1 MRSLDDAL
9 PAAKAARASVSAVKN
24 RPGEAEG
31 GAAFRKTF
39 ADLGHARDTNA
50 KTHAPASHTPASQ
63 AKAQPDEPAQI
74 TTTGPSMPA
83 TQASKAGAAEPR
95 VSSASVPTSTE
106 TEGKSDQTPHT
117 AAAHNARALTGP
129 QSRVSSEA
137 LDGKTDTLALLSLV
151 TAAQRPDADSETSA
165 LLSPSADEPI
175 ESHTALPKTTL
186 AAADS
191 EHIEGTSVSTGN
203 AEKAPAVTTAATR
216 SSAAA
221 TLSATLA
228 LKSIKADPEA
238 SDAGTAADAATLSAD
253 AKSKS
258 SADKRLNTVEIP
270 SKLIWKTKENTGA
283 PLANRDLET
292 QVSAEA
298 RPRTN
303 TPERTAQAV
312 LVEKA
317 TKIEEAADTGP
328 APAGTEPGLTEADL
342 TSRAPLSA
350 AVTRE
355 PASLPVTDPRGSVL
369 TQPPRINVL
378 TPERATPPQLQAV
391 FTEEVSAPTPHVA
404 ASSLPRQTK
413 QVTTETTPEPA
424 EEAAAAAPAAPAA
437 EMDIRSL
444 MAILGPV
451 TAQPAVDASTKG
463 ESNES
468 EARMPGFKVTGDKA
482 SMPMATMAAA
492 ESSTLPTSADGSDQV
507 FRFARADGKV
517 SPVSLRADADRP
529 VSTASNDQANTKAE
543 TVTVL
548 DARRYLGIAP
558 TLGNQLPMT
567 ANAQAVAAAITG
579 NGDPTQGLQANTG
592 IAGSQ
597 GATGKVVNTLKI
609 QMHPI
614 DLGLVTATL
623 RLRDDELQID
633 LRVQTGDAYRQLTN
647 DQDAMIKALRAQ
659 GFQVDQVNVIFTPSD
674 SAGGN
679 DGSGQPQSNQQQP
692 SQNGRDSQG
701 GLAAGNGGEGRN
713 GGSGQRSAD
722 DGRTRQDRLR
732 ETPAAPQ
739 PGLSDELYF

>member
-24 RPGEAEG
+24 RPGEGEG

-50 KTHAPASHTPASQ
+50 KTHASAGHT
-63 AKAQPDEPAQI
+63 KTQPDEPAQI
-74 TTTGPSMPA
+74 TPTG
-83 TQASKAGAAEPR
+83 
-95 VSSASVPTSTE
+95 SSAHTRQVGKADAVQTRTAEDFASTSKDAE
-106 TEGKSDQTPHT
+106 AESDQTPH
-117 AAAHNARALTGP
+117 ASVAHGAGGSKDRNSA
-129 QSRVSSEA
+129 VSSA
-137 LDGKTDTLALLSLV
+137 TPAGKTDALALLSIV
-151 TAAQRPDADSETSA
+151 TAPQSQDADGEAAVPPSSSDEATSESQ
-165 LLSPSADEPI
+165 
-175 ESHTALPKTTL
+175 TALPKTTQ
-186 AAADS
+186 
-191 EHIEGTSVSTGN
+191 TV
-203 AEKAPAVTTAATR
+203 AT
-216 SSAAA
+216 A

-228 LKSIKADPEA
+228 LKAIKADPEA
-238 SDAGTAADAATLSAD
+238 DSAGTAAGAATVPAD
-253 AKSKS
+253 DEKKVRAGKSP
-258 SADKRLNTVEIP
+258 NTAEPKVA
-270 SKLIWKTKENTGA
+270 A
-283 PLANRDLET
+283 PI
-292 QVSAEA
+292 
-298 RPRTN
+298 
-303 TPERTAQAV
+303 
-312 LVEKA
+312 LVEKTLETLTTAVTSETVQKPGSDAPA
-317 TKIEEAADTGP
+317 TLRVAR
-328 APAGTEPGLTEADL
+328 APAGS
-342 TSRAPLSA
+342 TSTDARTTAGNQPSA
-350 AVTRE
+350 AVDSD
-355 PASLPVTDPRGSVL
+355 SLPVPVI
-369 TQPPRINVL
+369 P
-378 TPERATPPQLQAV
+378 AHLQAV
-391 FTEEVSAPTPHVA
+391 APEKIGVTKALDVVEPAADELSPHVA
-404 ASSLPRQTK
+404 ASSLLRQTK

-424 EEAAAAAPAAPAA
+424 EDTAAAAPAP

-451 TAQPAVDASTKG
+451 TAQPAVDASAKG
-463 ESNES
+463 ESSES
-468 EARMPGFKVTGDKA
+468 EVRMPGLKVTGDRA
-482 SMPMATMAAA
+482 NMPMASMAAA
-492 ESSTLPTSADGSDQV
+492 DSSALPTSTDGTDQV

-517 SPVSLRADADRP
+517 SPISLRADADRP
-529 VSTASNDQANTKAE
+529 ASTASNDQANTKAE

-558 TLGNQLPMT
+558 TLGNPLPMT

-579 NGDPTQGLQANTG
+579 NGDPTQALQANTG
-592 IAGSQ
+592 SQ
-597 GATGKVVNTLKI
+597 AATGKVVNTLKI

-659 GFQVDQVNVIFTPSD
+659 GFQVDQVNVIFTPLD

-713 GGSGQRSAD
+713 GGAGQRSAD
-722 DGRTRQDRLR
+722 DGRTRQDTLR